1 MYIVKTLRQMQ
12 YLVRNGFDCKK
23 IEKSLKD
30 SERVVFAF
38 EKTDELLECMREYFR
53 QAENR

>member
-1 MYIVKTLRQMQ
+1 MYIVKTLRQ
-12 YLVRNGFDCKK
+12 LNWLCSHGFECKK
-23 IEKSLKD
+23 VEKSLKD

>member
-38 EKTDELLECMREYFR
+38 EKTDELMKCMREWI
-53 QAENR
+53 

>member
-1 MYIVKTLRQMQ
+1 MYVVKTLRQ
-12 YLVRNGFDCKK
+12 LNWLCNHGFECKK
-23 IEKSLKD
+23 VEKSLKD

-38 EKTDELLECMREYFR
+38 EKTDELMKCMREYFR

>member
-53 QAENR
+53 QVENR

>member
-12 YLVRNGFDCKK
+12 YLVRNGFYCKK

-38 EKTDELLECMREYFR
+38 EKTDELMKCMREYFR

>member
-30 SERVVFAF
+30 SERVVFCF

>member
-1 MYIVKTLRQMQ
+1 MYIVKTLRKMQ

-38 EKTDELLECMREYFR
+38 EKTDELMKCMREYFR

>member
-1 MYIVKTLRQMQ
+1 MYIVKTIRQMQ

-38 EKTDELLECMREYFR
+38 EKTDELMKCMREYFR

>member
-38 EKTDELLECMREYFR
+38 EKTDELMKCMREYFR

>member
-23 IEKSLKD
+23 IEKSLNGKLCFSKKKKLD
-30 SERVVFAF
+30 WNNKLE
-38 EKTDELLECMREYFR
+38 ELITKLDKIIE
-53 QAENR
+53 